1 MANTGNQMI
10 DLLLNSRLAAAQDAG
25 IAVELQ
31 LAQAPERLGLSDTE
45 LCSLLM
51 NLLDN
56 AVAGAQAP
64 VWRSR
69 ISSWTCISKTAFLC
83 SSVKTP
89 PHGNGW
95 SGSIEKSPCRRMG
108 WVRKLFSRS

>member
-1 MANTGNQMI
+1 MI
-10 DLLLNSRLAAAQDAG
+10 DILLNSRLAAAQDAG

-31 LAQAPERLGLSDTE
+31 LTQAPERLGLSDTE

-64 VWRSR
+64 GVAKPY
-69 ISSWTCISKTAFLC
+69 IKLDLHLKTAFL
-83 SSVKTP
+83 SLRVKTP
-89 PHGNGW
+89 LSGNG
-95 SGSIEKSPCRRMG
+95 
-108 WVRKLFSRS
+108 